1 MRPQRPKIC
10 SATGILTTRGSD
22 LGSGFRVGFWEYVTL
37 VESGTRGISGTGT
50 LEGEMLAL
58 AVPTP
63 ITTGS
68 SQPLSRIRCKAF
80 CYRDDRD
87 EICQASRDVFD
98 CLCCEG
104 VIGMPVQGLCLR

>member
-1 MRPQRPKIC
+1 M
-10 SATGILTTRGSD
+10 
-22 LGSGFRVGFWEYVTL
+22 TL
-37 VESGTRGISGTGT
+37 VESDTRVISGTGT

-63 ITTGS
+63 VTTGS
-68 SQPLSRIRCKAF
+68 SQRLSRIRCKAF
-80 CYRDDRD
+80 CYRD